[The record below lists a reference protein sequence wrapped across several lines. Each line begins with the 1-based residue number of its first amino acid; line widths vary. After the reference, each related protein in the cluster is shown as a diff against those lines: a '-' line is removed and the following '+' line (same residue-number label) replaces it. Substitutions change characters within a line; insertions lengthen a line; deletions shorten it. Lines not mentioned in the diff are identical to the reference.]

1 VSVTALPSHV
11 QELADRVASG
21 HGVEV
26 LELALRGRGRG
37 RVLSVVLD
45 AEEPVEADV
54 VELVSKDLS
63 RALDEDDP
71 VAGSYTLEV
80 STPGLT
86 RPLHTRRD
94 FRRQRGHEVTIIRAG
109 SPGPGSAGE
118 AGDARVAAA
127 DDPAAGPAG
136 SDRAA
141 GAAGGDRA
149 ATPVGGGGS
158 TRGAGER
165 AGDAGAEPGASS
177 IRGVVVDADDD
188 AVVLDV
194 DGARVRVPLSEV
206 VRGKVVLP
214 W

>member
-11 QELADRVASG
+11 QELADRVATG

-26 LELALRGRGRG
+26 LELTLGGQGRG
-37 RVLSVVLD
+37 RVLRVILD

-63 RALDEDDP
+63 RALDEADP

-80 STPGLT
+80 STPGLS

-94 FRRQRGHEVTIIRAG
+94 FRRQRGHEVSIVRAG
-109 SPGPGSAGE
+109 SPDAGGN
-118 AGDARVAAA
+118 GDAREDTTSAV
-127 DDPAAGPAG
+127 
-136 SDRAA
+136 
-141 GAAGGDRA
+141 
-149 ATPVGGGGS
+149 
-158 TRGAGER
+158 
-165 AGDAGAEPGASS
+165 
-177 IRGVVVDADDD
+177 RGVVVDADDE
-188 AVVLDV
+188 AVVLEV
-194 DGARVRVPLSEV
+194 DGSQVRVPLSEV

>member
-26 LELALRGRGRG
+26 LELTLRGQGRG
-37 RVLSVVLD
+37 RVLRVILD

-80 STPGLT
+80 STPGLS

-94 FRRQRGHEVTIIRAG
+94 FRRQRGHEVTIIRAI
-109 SPGPGSAGE
+109 SSGPGSAAE
-118 AGDARVAAA
+118 AGDGGANDRM
-127 DDPAAGPAG
+127 AGN
-136 SDRAA
+136 
-141 GAAGGDRA
+141 GGD
-149 ATPVGGGGS
+149 PQ
-158 TRGAGER
+158 GAGER
-165 AGDAGAEPGASS
+165 GTSS
-177 IRGVVVDADDD
+177 IRGVVVDADDE
-188 AVVLDV
+188 AVVLDIEG
-194 DGARVRVPLSEV
+194 DRVRVPLSEV

>member
-1 VSVTALPSHV
+1 MTALPSHV
-11 QELADRVASG
+11 QELADRVAGG

-26 LELALRGRGRG
+26 LELNLRGQGRG

-63 RALDEDDP
+63 RALDDADP

-80 STPGLT
+80 STPGLS

-94 FRRQRGHEVTIIRAG
+94 FRRQRGHKVSIIR
-109 SPGPGSAGE
+109 SPGRAGAAAGGEGPGDAAAT
-118 AGDARVAAA
+118 AGDG
-127 DDPAAGPAG
+127 DPDPAG
-136 SDRAA
+136 SSVK
-141 GAAGGDRA
+141 G
-149 ATPVGGGGS
+149 T
-158 TRGAGER
+158 
-165 AGDAGAEPGASS
+165 
-177 IRGVVVDADDD
+177 VVDADDQ
-188 AVVLDV
+188 AVVLEV
-194 DGARVRVPLSEV
+194 DGEQVRVPLSEV